1 MVSKSNNNRWHSLQ
15 VEAHSITRPS
25 DGNSDPIG
33 VGLSKKKKNR
43 KTNISASKLNLYLF
57 SLILSKQHRSSHFFS
72 HKDMNDSELYLKGVT
87 SFAVEVWSSFQAS
100 VYCRPHETLPHPSNY
115 PLIYVIEDG
124 ISYPTSLWELS
135 PTMCHIRYIF
145 ERCSSIHKCH
155 R

>member
-1 MVSKSNNNRWHSLQ
+1 MQ

-124 ISYPTSLWELS
+124 ISYPTSL
-135 PTMCHIRYIF
+135 
-145 ERCSSIHKCH
+145 
-155 R
+155 